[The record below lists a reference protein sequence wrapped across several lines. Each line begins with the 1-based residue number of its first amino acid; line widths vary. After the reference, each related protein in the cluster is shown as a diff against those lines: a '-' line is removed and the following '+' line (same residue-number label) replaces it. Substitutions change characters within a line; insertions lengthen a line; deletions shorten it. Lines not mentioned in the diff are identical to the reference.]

1 MSARPDIPVYEVFSQ
16 KDALSFATHVGSV
29 RAASPE
35 MALQLAREAYFRRES
50 AFDIWVIPAHAIT
63 HGRAHRHTLP
73 SAPESKTYRMPHDYD
88 NGPLW
93 KKFKANAQT
102 IEDVADEMSHR
113 RPNR

>member
-29 RAASPE
+29 RAPSPE

-50 AFDIWVIPAHAIT
+50 AFDIWVIPASSIT
-63 HGRAHRHTLP
+63 HGRDFRHTLP
-73 SAPESKTYRMPHDYD
+73 SAPETKAYRMPQGYD

-93 KKFKANAQT
+93 KKFKAHAQT
-102 IEDVADEMSHR
+102 IEDVAKEMSNGR
-113 RPNR
+113 SD